1 MSVTKTDW
9 AALYEKFAPQNG
21 SALSYAAAVIE
32 LTGYLRDKLDEY
44 ELQEGA
50 VIAEINALRLT
61 DEFNFSLPNLLS
73 KARAKIKKIR
83 QQAIALRDGLQAEE
97 DFARL
102 AELENQPRPSFEL
115 LADLLIETA
124 RSVSAPVKFYEHYAE
139 FVENAAASYHQ
150 TLYVNR
156 QYSGYDTPRY
166 DNSLANFFNYVRCGH
181 LRKKLDST
189 STAAD
194 YVLREF
200 TDFRNK
206 LNDLYR
212 KPLEADRREHAVPPL
227 MEEFRLNIGGIAS
240 ALKSSEERQWLIDWA
255 ENLK

>member
-1 MSVTKTDW
+1 MSVTKIDW
-9 AALYEKFAPQNG
+9 AALYEKFAPQNK

-32 LTGYLRDKLDEY
+32 LTGYLRDQLDEY
-44 ELQEGA
+44 ELREGA

-61 DEFNFSLPNLLS
+61 DDFNFSLPNLLL

-83 QQAIALRDGLQAEE
+83 QQAVALRERLQAEE
-97 DFARL
+97 DFAKL

-115 LADLLIETA
+115 LADLLIETV
-124 RSVSAPVKFYEHYAE
+124 RSVSAPVEFYEQYAE
-139 FVENAAASYHQ
+139 FVENAAAFYHQ
-150 TLYVNR
+150 SLYANR

-166 DNSLANFFNYVRCGH
+166 DNSLANFFNYVQCGH
-181 LRKKLDST
+181 LRKKLDSNA
-189 STAAD
+189 TAAD

-206 LNDLYR
+206 LNGLYR
-212 KPLEADRREHAVPPL
+212 KPLESERRERAVPPL